1 MCVQTTENVGGITLI
16 RLFYCLVVCFENME
30 MNTKLAFETVVLP
43 TKSMQQII
51 TSIATKVCI
60 FFFEIMLHCLKL
72 TSLQW

>member
-1 MCVQTTENVGGITLI
+1 
-16 RLFYCLVVCFENME
+16 ME

-60 FFFEIMLHCLKL
+60 FFEIMLHCLKL
-72 TSLQW
+72 TTVVYRSKM